1 MPGRPDI
8 AGDLITRVEA
18 AGATW
23 RAPGHEREAASEG
36 VVQAARHAVVADA
49 QALRRIVARL
59 GCWPGRTLVG
69 DAGCR
74 AALAIALNADH
85 DPAFQVTLLKM
96 LAEAVRR
103 GDAAAAQW
111 AHLRDRCL
119 VISGRPQQYG
129 TQYWLC
135 DGRLVM
141 YTAARSR
148 KPRQAPGQRRPAAPS
163 RPAPGA
169 GATSPPDAGP
179 GRGHKR
185 KACGVKSSEQAKA
198 GQRSGSRPHG
208 QELRVLVDGVDMA
221 GKPTLVR
228 ALVSELEGRGVSAVR
243 HRGMLAGLHSFQPLL
258 RQLSSARQPD
268 SWWTTTAY
276 VIGGFLLDG
285 LLVRLIPPRPRGHVI
300 VQDGYGGRRTT

>member
-1 MPGRPDI
+1 MRMPGRPDI
-8 AGDLITRVEA
+8 AGDLIAWVEA

-74 AALAIALNADH
+74 AALAIALNTDH

-119 VISGRPQQYG
+119 VGSGRPQQYG

-141 YTAARSR
+141 YTAAAPENLDKRRASVGLP
-148 KPRQAPGQRRPAAPS
+148 PRHDQLTALERRHLPTQGPAEVTSERPAA
-163 RPAPGA
+163 
-169 GATSPPDAGP
+169 
-179 GRGHKR
+179 
-185 KACGVKSSEQAKA
+185 
-198 GQRSGSRPHG
+198 
-208 QELRVLVDGVDMA
+208 
-221 GKPTLVR
+221 
-228 ALVSELEGRGVSAVR
+228 
-243 HRGMLAGLHSFQPLL
+243 
-258 RQLSSARQPD
+258 
-268 SWWTTTAY
+268 
-276 VIGGFLLDG
+276 
-285 LLVRLIPPRPRGHVI
+285 
-300 VQDGYGGRRTT
+300 